1 MPFDAAAIATRTRPE
16 LRPVALWLFTL
27 AAMVLV
33 MVTLGGATRLS
44 GSGLSIM
51 EWAPLMGTLPPLSEA
66 EWTRLY
72 RLYQQIPQY
81 ELVNQG
87 FGLEG
92 FKSIFWLEWGH
103 RLWGRLMGL
112 ALALPLLWFAIRGR
126 LSRGLVL
133 RLGAILALG
142 GAQGAVGW
150 FMVASGFEAD
160 RTTVSPY
167 RLVLHLGLAVTLY
180 ALILWT
186 ALGIWRQAA
195 GARPAAATRLVR
207 RLTALSCAAVAL
219 TMLAGGFVAG
229 LRAGLTYNSFPFM
242 DGQLVPSSYGVLRP
256 VHLNLFE
263 NVAAVQFN
271 HRLLATMTALICLAT
286 AALGLRR
293 SAGFARTALLAM
305 GGAVAAQYA
314 LGVLTLLWA
323 VPIGLGTAHQAMAMV
338 VLTAALVALHVQ
350 RANLPGRHPVRSK
363 AA

>member
-1 MPFDAAAIATRTRPE
+1 MPFDAATAIAVRTRPE
-16 LRPVALWLFTL
+16 LRPVAIWLFIL
-27 AAMVLV
+27 AGMVLV

-66 EWTRLY
+66 EWARLY
-72 RLYQQIPQY
+72 KLYQQIPQY
-81 ELVNQG
+81 ELVNRG

-112 ALALPLLWFAIRGR
+112 ALALPLLWFAVRGR
-126 LSRGLVL
+126 LGRGLVL
-133 RLGAILALG
+133 RLVAILALG
-142 GAQGAVGW
+142 GAQGAIGW

-167 RLVLHLGLAVTLY
+167 RLVLHLGMAVALY
-180 ALILWT
+180 SLLLWT
-186 ALGIWRQAA
+186 ALGLWRQAV
-195 GARPAAATRLVR
+195 GPRPAVATRLVR
-207 RLTALSCAAVAL
+207 RMTALCCAAIAL

-242 DGQLVPSSYGVLRP
+242 DGQLVPISYGALRP

-271 HRLLATMTALICLAT
+271 HRLLATLTALLCLGT
-286 AALGLRR
+286 AALGWRR
-293 SAGFARTALLAM
+293 SAGAARSALVTLGLAT
-305 GGAVAAQYA
+305 AAQYA
-314 LGVLTLLWA
+314 LGVLTLIWA
-323 VPIGLGTAHQAMAMV
+323 VPLGLGTAHQAMAMV
-338 VLTAALVALHVQ
+338 VLTAAMLALHAQ
-350 RANLPGRHPVRSK
+350 RRHPIGPTP
-363 AA
+363 A